1 MMTIGEFSRAS
12 GLTVSALRF
21 YDGVG
26 ALVPAE
32 VDPRTSYRWYAQ
44 SQVGDGRLVAR
55 LRRVGLPVAEMK
67 LLVDRRNDPTL
78 VSALLAEHLERLEEG
93 LVSARAELARIR
105 ADVGTESAS
114 NRNVAP
120 ATEFSVR
127 ASELS
132 QALRAVLFALP
143 DSPDPSLS
151 AVLFDI
157 GPRSVTLVA
166 SDRYRMAVSELLV
179 GDRRGPSARAAVPQ
193 DRLPEL
199 ERFLLGEGTVTVDVC
214 GQIIRWTT
222 EDRQFELELSSE
234 EFPEY
239 RSIVDVLG
247 TRRVITDVDSAR
259 AVLESRPV
267 AHGPGVDGSPV
278 DVAILTAN
286 ESGALVA
293 RPDTDTM
300 GCVVVNVEFLLE
312 AMEANPTGQLVLDFA
327 SPITPLAIRFPHRP
341 GTFSVLMPTHL
352 A

>member
-21 YDGVG
+21 YDSVG
-26 ALVPAE
+26 ALVPVQ

-67 LLVDRRNDPTL
+67 LLVDQRNDPTL

-105 ADVGTESAS
+105 ADVGAKSVPNET
-114 NRNVAP
+114 VP
-120 ATEFSVR
+120 ATTEFSLQ
-127 ASELS
+127 ASELLA
-132 QALRAVLFALP
+132 ALASVRFALP
-143 DSPDPSLS
+143 DCPDPALG
-151 AVLFDI
+151 AILFDI
-157 GPRSVTLVA
+157 GPSSVTLVA

-199 ERFLLGEGTVTVDVC
+199 ERFLVGEGTVVVDVC
-214 GQIIRWTT
+214 GQIIRWTSG
-222 EDRQFELELSSE
+222 DRRFELVLSSE

-278 DVAILTAN
+278 DVAILTAT

-293 RPDTDTM
+293 RPDIDTE

-312 AMEANPTGQLVLDFA
+312 AIDANPAGQLVLDFA